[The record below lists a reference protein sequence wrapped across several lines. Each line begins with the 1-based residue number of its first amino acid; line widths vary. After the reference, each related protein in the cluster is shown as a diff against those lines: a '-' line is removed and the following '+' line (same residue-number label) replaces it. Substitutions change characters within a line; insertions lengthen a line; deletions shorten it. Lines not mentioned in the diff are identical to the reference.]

1 MQYHWCPFRK
11 QGFEL
16 GCSSLIKHLP
26 SRHKALSSIP
36 NAGEREKERDRD
48 GERERERERERD
60 GARDTQGS
68 SCENRRIGEMF
79 YKPRNAKG
87 GQKSPEAKRGL
98 EQILLINIKKQ
109 LLL

>member
-48 GERERERERERD
+48 GEREREME
-60 GARDTQGS
+60 
-68 SCENRRIGEMF
+68 
-79 YKPRNAKG
+79 
-87 GQKSPEAKRGL
+87 PETHRGVHVRTEGL
-98 EQILLINIKKQ
+98 ERCSTSQEMPRVARSHQKLREAWNRFFSST
-109 LLL
+109 